1 MLARVGA
8 TSATYPQSALSF
20 MLPPDPANLAKLKNR
35 GAKLLVYHGTS
46 DPIFSSDDTTAW
58 YEALR
63 TANGGDASNFARFFR
78 IPGMNHCAGG
88 PATDQFDAL
97 TPLVNWVEKGQA
109 PDSMQASARGAGNA
123 GGVNADVPSTWSAA
137 RTRPL
142 CAYPKVAKYKGSG
155 DVEQAANFSCQ

>member
-1 MLARVGA
+1 
-8 TSATYPQSALSF
+8 
-20 MLPPDPANLAKLKNR
+20 MLPPDATNLAKLKNR

-63 TANGGDASNFARFFR
+63 TANAGDASNFARFFR

-97 TPLVNWVEKGQA
+97 TPLVAWVEKGQ
-109 PDSMQASARGAGNA
+109 
-123 GGVNADVPSTWSAA
+123 
-137 RTRPL
+137 PL
-142 CAYPKVAKYKGSG
+142 CAYPKVATYKGSG
-155 DVEQAANFSCQ
+155 DLEQAANFTCQ